1 MPRTHAN
8 AQSHSRSSR
17 CRWWALLAASLVPG
31 LIGCV
36 APVDDELEDPALGQ
50 VQQPLSFMP
59 KLPYPAGTT
68 MGVSQGWGG
77 TWSHTGNLYYGID
90 FNLPGTA
97 DLGLHV
103 LAVADGTVTYR
114 YDDCT
119 CEGCSCNGGWGNAIV
134 IDHGNGEFSKYTHFQ
149 VDSIPNWIQVGTQ
162 VCRGLHI
169 GNLGN
174 TGASTGSHLHFQF
187 QSAGTL
193 NGTSISFDR
202 FSETSA
208 EPQEGG
214 SYTSSNQELS
224 TCGPPE
230 PCSVTVEGETT
241 VIDDQTDCLNRT
253 GAYWWDESYGH
264 DDHHYFTYTI
274 DDPNPDSSA
283 TWEANVAGA
292 STYQIEAFIPN
303 NSDNLTESVP
313 YIIRHDGTE
322 DTVTVDQAAHRGSW
336 VVLGTY
342 HFAAGDDQWVK
353 IVDNSGEAYGG
364 ENGRRLLVDALR
376 FTLPGECVDQ
386 CESGRR
392 CAGQGWEEC
401 GDFDDDSCLEWG
413 NATACKPGTHC
424 EGAGECVP
432 GAETDPETDP
442 DPDADPG
449 SDGDDGNDHGL
460 PPSAEPSPVEGMVC
474 GIGEPG
480 SMGSTLPVSA
490 LLWLLVAIGWARRR
504 QAGDQ
509 A

>member
-1 MPRTHAN
+1 MPKPRSDAQNHPRTD
-8 AQSHSRSSR
+8 RR
-17 CRWWALLAASLVPG
+17 RWWALLAAGLVPT
-31 LIGCV
+31 LVGCV
-36 APVDDELEDPALGQ
+36 APVDDEESDQSLGQ

-77 TWSHTGNLYYGID
+77 TWSHTGNLYYAID

-97 DLGLHV
+97 DLGIHV

-134 IDHGNGEFSKYTHFQ
+134 IDHGGGEFSKYTHFQ
-149 VDSIPNWIQVGTQ
+149 TGTIPNWIQVGTH
-162 VCRGLHI
+162 VCRGLHV

-193 NGTSISFDR
+193 NGPSIPFDK
-202 FSETSA
+202 FAETSGV
-208 EPQEGG
+208 PQQGG
-214 SYTSSNQELS
+214 TYTSSNQELS
-224 TCGPPE
+224 ACGPPE
-230 PCSVTVEGETT
+230 PCSITVEGDTT
-241 VIDDQTDCLNRT
+241 VIDDQTDCFNRI

-264 DDHHYFTYTI
+264 ADHHYFTYTI
-274 DDPNPDSSA
+274 DGSNPDSSA
-283 TWEANVAGA
+283 TWEVNVATAGN
-292 STYQIEAFIPN
+292 YQVEAFVPN
-303 NSDNLTESVP
+303 NPDNLTQSVP

-342 HFAAGDDQWVK
+342 SFAQGGDQDVK
-353 IVDNSGEAYGG
+353 IVDNSGEPFVGD
-364 ENGRRLLVDALR
+364 NGPRLLVDALR
-376 FTLPGECVDQ
+376 FTIPGECADE
-386 CESGRR
+386 CESGYR

-401 GDFDDDSCLEWG
+401 GNFDDDSCLEWG
-413 NATACKPGTHC
+413 NATACEPGTHC

-432 GAETDPETDP
+432 GSELDP
-442 DPDADPG
+442 DPDDPDPG
-449 SDGDDGNDHGL
+449 TDPGDGNDHGL
-460 PPSAEPSPVEGMVC
+460 PPSAEPSPLEGMVC
-474 GIGEPG
+474 GIAEPG
-480 SMGSTLPVSA
+480 STGGTLPTTT
-490 LLWLLVAIGWARRR
+490 LLWLLVGAAWAHRRR
-504 QAGDQ
+504 EGGA